1 MALEIG
7 HAFKAPAVRKRSA
20 LEKTDGEA
28 A

>member
-7 HAFKAPAVRKRSA
+7 HAFKAPAARKRSA
-20 LEKTDGEA
+20 LERTGGEA